1 MLTNNPSNVAKQLS
15 ALSREEDAF
24 RQAAAQADRD
34 RLQVEARLRELR
46 THQKELSQQTRAAS
60 DALGAYQK
68 ERGLLL
74 QQKERLQQQ
83 LQLERG
89 ELEQCAE
96 ETQQLV
102 AHDTVAK
109 KKFCKEMEELND
121 ELSDLLLQQ
130 EELRLQKMIGTPETV
145 AGLRVLLLEEQQP
158 TPTEDEAAAMTDALE
173 ALTTAN
179 AKFEESLASSKELA
193 VAIETMR
200 GRALAEAHRKGQQLT
215 EESFLQ
221 MEQGW
226 AEQNDDADDD
236 DKNSEPQQAQQD
248 VPLHLQIFYSGQQ
261 EEEEPSESQDTAMTE

>member
-1 MLTNNPSNVAKQLS
+1 VG
-15 ALSREEDAF
+15 
-24 RQAAAQADRD
+24 
-34 RLQVEARLRELR
+34 V
-46 THQKELSQQTRAAS
+46 
-60 DALGAYQK
+60 YQK
-68 ERGLLL
+68 ERGMLL

-83 LQLERG
+83 LKLERG

-121 ELSDLLLQQ
+121 ELSDLLMQQ

-158 TPTEDEAAAMTDALE
+158 TPTEDEAAAATHALE
-173 ALTTAN
+173 TLATVN

-200 GRALAEAHRKGQQLT
+200 GRALAEAQRKGQQLT

-236 DKNSEPQQAQQD
+236 DDDKNSEQQPAQQD
-248 VPLHLQIFYSGQQ
+248 VPIHLQIFYSGQQ
-261 EEEEPSESQDTAMTE
+261 QEEEPSESQDTAMTE